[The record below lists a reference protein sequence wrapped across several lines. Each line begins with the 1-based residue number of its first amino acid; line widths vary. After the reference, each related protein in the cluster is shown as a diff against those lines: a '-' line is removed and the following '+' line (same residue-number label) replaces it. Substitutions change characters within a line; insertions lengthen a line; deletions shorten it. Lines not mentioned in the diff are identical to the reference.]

1 MFLTKDQEYILTII
15 KATRVLRRIHAFSLL
30 SKLDSEIPDWY
41 CDKCLRQLQHISRI
55 AWSTKAED
63 VFTLPEMYD
72 RPIDTDLL
80 AAIDI
85 MLDLTDK
92 RIQAISAPGPP
103 FKLRFLTERKS
114 KLKGYA
120 IAAVPPGNE
129 APMAALINESAPAAG
144 SAAIILLSD
153 MSQMETLRIR
163 IPHYFVIRGANGYRY
178 FEGGD

>member
-1 MFLTKDQEYILTII
+1 MFLTPDQEYILSVLQV
-15 KATRVLRRIHAFSLL
+15 TRVLRRIHAFSLL

-41 CDKCLRQLQHISRI
+41 CDKCLRQLQHISQI
-55 AWSTKAED
+55 AWSTKAEG
-63 VFTLPEMYD
+63 VFTLPELYD
-72 RPIDTDLL
+72 RPIDGDML
-80 AAIDI
+80 AAVDI
-85 MLDLTDK
+85 TLDLTDK
-92 RIQAISAPGPP
+92 RVQAISAPGPP

-129 APMAALINESAPAAG
+129 ASATALINESSPPVG
-144 SAAIILLSD
+144 SVAVILLSD
-153 MSQMETLRIR
+153 MAQMESLRIR